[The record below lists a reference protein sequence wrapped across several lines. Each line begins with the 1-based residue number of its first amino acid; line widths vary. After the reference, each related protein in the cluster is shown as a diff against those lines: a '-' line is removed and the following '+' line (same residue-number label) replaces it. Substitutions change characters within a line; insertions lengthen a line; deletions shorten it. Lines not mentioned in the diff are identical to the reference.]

1 MRAIRLNILDT
12 ECGNHEV
19 IAFLESHTLKAISF
33 FINKTKKGEKRKTNP
48 RHWLGGN
55 KHDPSTAAAV

>member
-19 IAFLESHTLKAISF
+19 IAFLESHSLKAI
-33 FINKTKKGEKRKTNP
+33 ILYQQKQKG
-48 RHWLGGN
+48 
-55 KHDPSTAAAV
+55 